1 MEKILKLGMH
11 VEMIKTGLT
20 LDALENMD
28 KKFISSL
35 HEIVSDDTL
44 ILTNPTIRTRLVP
57 LHKGERYDGYFFL
70 RDKIYMAGFVVEKSF
85 TEGNVRVVQVRLTS
99 DLKKYERRQFFRFE
113 TTMDIRYLLL
123 TAENTSE
130 FKEAVKK
137 NNLLQM
143 QGFEVGTTLDI
154 SGGGIRFY
162 SKELLPEGG
171 MAIIHMGVEVEGQQ
185 KNHTFLGK
193 VLYSERHRDNRNIYI
208 HRIQFV
214 DYKQDVREELVQYI
228 FKCQRDRLKKQN
240 SLN

>member
-20 LDALENMD
+20 LDALENID
-28 KKFISSL
+28 KKYVSSL
-35 HEIVSDDTL
+35 HEIVGDDTL
-44 ILTNPTIRTRLVP
+44 VLTNPTIKARLVP

-70 RDKIYMAGFVVEKSF
+70 RDKIYTAVFVVEKSF
-85 TEGNVRVVQVRLTS
+85 MEGNVRVVRVRLTG

-123 TAENTSE
+123 TAANMAE
-130 FKEAVKK
+130 FKEAVKN

-143 QGFEVGTTLDI
+143 QGFEGGTTLDI

-162 SKELLPEGG
+162 SKEMLPENS
-171 MAIIHMGVEVEGQQ
+171 MVIVHMKVEMDGQ
-185 KNHTFLGK
+185 KKDHVFLGK
-193 VLYSERHRDNRNIYI
+193 VLYSERHRDNRDIYI

-240 SLN
+240 SIN

>member
-11 VEMIKTGLT
+11 VEMIKKGLAP
-20 LDALENMD
+20 DALENMD
-28 KKFISSL
+28 KKYVSSL
-35 HEIVSDDTL
+35 HEILSDGTL
-44 ILTNPTIRTRLVP
+44 VLTNPTIRARLVP

-70 RDKIYMAGFVVEKSF
+70 RDKIYTAGFVVEKPF
-85 TEGNVRVVQVRLTS
+85 IEGNVRVVRVRLIS
-99 DLKKYERRQFFRFE
+99 DLMKYERRQFFRFE

-123 TAENTSE
+123 TAENTAE

-143 QGFEVGTTLDI
+143 QGFKGGTTMDI

-162 SKELLPEGG
+162 SKELLSEGG
-171 MAIIHMGVEVEGQQ
+171 MTIVHMEVEVEGQK

-193 VLYSERHRDNRNIYI
+193 VLYSERHRDNRDIYI

-214 DYKQDVREELVQYI
+214 DYKQDIREELVQYI